1 MFCAVSCQ
9 IALPGRV
16 WYVGRRQPT
25 KSSGRVYG
33 TAPQKAARCEIQRR
47 AMSLAIELDNDTFDK
62 LIDFALEG
70 AEVVV
75 IIERLVQPRPR
86 LHRSGGALLSGSC
99 VNLAAAGFENASRHL
114 SSGIA
119 GA

>member
-1 MFCAVSCQ
+1 MVPHRKKPS
-9 IALPGRV
+9 
-16 WYVGRRQPT
+16 
-25 KSSGRVYG
+25 
-33 TAPQKAARCEIQRR
+33 RCEIQRR
-47 AMSLAIELDNDTFDK
+47 AMSLTVELDDDAFGK
-62 LIDFALEG
+62 LTDFALEG

-75 IIERLVQPRPR
+75 FVERVVQPALRT
-86 LHRSGGALLSGSC
+86 HRSGGALLSGSC